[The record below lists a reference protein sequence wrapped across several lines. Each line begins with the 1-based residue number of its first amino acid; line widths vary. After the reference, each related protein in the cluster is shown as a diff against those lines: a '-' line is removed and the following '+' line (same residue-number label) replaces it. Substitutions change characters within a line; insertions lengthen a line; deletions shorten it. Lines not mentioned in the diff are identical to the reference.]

1 MAGTRAF
8 FASVGASVALVSAAA
23 LSLLTVS
30 AVFAFGGWSAPASP
44 FAGQPPLVLAA
55 DQAGGAPRPA
65 AIVAPAPARGAARRS
80 GRRAPAAV
88 STVSRTPR
96 PAPAISAGGSR
107 GAVGP
112 VAQLDP
118 PPTTTSAAPAP
129 RKPGDQVRKV
139 GDTLSSTLKGTGAAL
154 ADATQPL
161 APPVSVAIQQVL
173 NLLAEVVRNASNGL
187 GTTVDR
193 LAP

>member
-8 FASVGASVALVSAAA
+8 FASVGASAALVSAAA

-55 DQAGGAPRPA
+55 DQAGAAPRPA
-65 AIVAPAPARGAARRS
+65 AIVAPAPERRAARRS
-80 GRRAPAAV
+80 DRRPPAAV
-88 STVSRTPR
+88 TTVSRTPR

-107 GAVGP
+107 GVAGP

-118 PPTTTSAAPAP
+118 PPPPSAAAAP

-139 GDTLSSTLKGTGAAL
+139 GDTLSSTLQGTGAAL
-154 ADATQPL
+154 ADVTQPL
-161 APPVSVAIQQVL
+161 APPVSVAIQLVL
-173 NLLAEVVRNASNGL
+173 NHLAEVVRNASNGL